1 MKKILCFGDSIT
13 NGARDEYM
21 RNYPLEL
28 NHIINGNKKKS
39 ICINEGINGET
50 TSGMANRSYK
60 IFEKYANF
68 DMLIFYGGTN
78 DSKIPMPM
86 DVYEKNINYI
96 INVANFFNLKIFLCT
111 LMPIKSIGL
120 HCYSSKVSNNFI
132 KEYNKLLQ
140 KKKKIDLIELI
151 NTNKLGTKYLEDGV
165 HLTNKGNI
173 EFAKL
178 VYSNVKKYI

>member
-96 INVANFFNLKIFLCT
+96 MHFCFIKFVKFFILNKKTNIIHIITEQTVL
-111 LMPIKSIGL
+111 IGL
-120 HCYSSKVSNNFI
+120 IIHNLSMI
-132 KEYNKLLQ
+132 A
-140 KKKKIDLIELI
+140 
-151 NTNKLGTKYLEDGV
+151 
-165 HLTNKGNI
+165 H
-173 EFAKL
+173 
-178 VYSNVKKYI
+178 